1 MSGCQGGEMAEIKE
15 MYKKVVKDK
24 FPETI
29 KIDMGG
35 QVLEYRK
42 KVWSIY
48 DADEKADVERGL
60 RYGENPD
67 QPAALYELINGNIVL
82 GDVRF
87 FDFDGGLVSK
97 LTEKDQLQVGKHPG
111 KINLT
116 DVDNALNILKFLDH
130 KPACSIMKHNNP
142 CGAAL
147 GSTVAQAFDKAFWCD
162 RIAAFGGAV
171 VFNKTVD
178 VETAKAMAP
187 YYFEVVCAPEY
198 EGGALDVLKKW
209 KNLRILQIKE
219 IEKLQKYKTTRII
232 DFKSLVDGGLIIQ
245 ESQPFTVKGKD
256 DLKPAQTNYKG
267 ETYKVKRRPTEK
279 EIEGMLFGWYVESG
293 VTSNSAIFV
302 KDEATAAIGTGE
314 QDRVGVVEIATF
326 KAYSK
331 FMDAQVFK
339 KFGVPYAVFKLEAA
353 KGERKLDD
361 LKEIEELT
369 IAEKGG
375 LRNSVVVSDGFFP
388 FRDGVD
394 AAIKEGATGVV
405 QPGGS
410 ERDFE
415 VIQACN
421 ESGATMVFTGQRLF
435 KH

>member
-1 MSGCQGGEMAEIKE
+1 MGEIKE

-42 KVWSIY
+42 RVWNIY
-48 DADEKADVERGL
+48 DADEKAEVERGL

-67 QPAALYELINGNIVL
+67 QPAALYELVNGNIVL

-87 FDFDGGLVSK
+87 FNFDSGLVSR

-116 DVDNALNILKFLDH
+116 DVDNALNIMRFLDK
-130 KPACSIMKHNNP
+130 KPACAIMKHNNP
-142 CGAAL
+142 CGAAY
-147 GSTVAQAFDKAFWCD
+147 GSSPAEAFEKAFWCD

-171 VFNKTVD
+171 VFTKTVD
-178 VETAKAMAP
+178 VETAKAMVP
-187 YYFEVVCAPEY
+187 YYFEVICAPDY
-198 EGGALDVLKKW
+198 EGGAIDVLKKW
-209 KNLRILQIKE
+209 KNLRILQIRE
-219 IEKLQKYKTTRII
+219 IERLQKFKTTRTI
-232 DFKSLVDGGLIIQ
+232 DFKSLMDGGLIIQ
-245 ESQPFTVKGKD
+245 ESQPFTIKGKE
-256 DLKPAQTNYKG
+256 DLKPAQATYKG
-267 ETYKVKRRPTEK
+267 EVYKINRTPTDK
-279 EIEGMLFGWYVESG
+279 EIEDMLFGWYVESG
-293 VTSNSAIFV
+293 VSSNSALFV
-302 KDEATAAIGTGE
+302 KDEATVAIGTGE

-326 KAYSK
+326 KAYTK
-331 FMDAQVFK
+331 YLDAQVFK
-339 KFGVPYAVFKLEAA
+339 KFGVPYAIFRLEAER
-353 KGERKLDD
+353 GERKMAD
-361 LKEIEELT
+361 LKELEEYT
-369 IAEKGG
+369 KAQKAG
-375 LRNSVVVSDGFFP
+375 LIGSIIVSDGFFP

-394 AAIKEGATGVV
+394 AAIKEGVTGVI

-415 VIQACN
+415 TITACN
-421 ESGATMVFTGQRLF
+421 EANVSMVFAGQRLF

>member
-1 MSGCQGGEMAEIKE
+1 MGEIKE

-24 FPETI
+24 FPDII

-48 DADEKADVERGL
+48 DADEKADVERGI

-67 QPAALYELINGNIVL
+67 QASALYELVNGNILL
-82 GDVRF
+82 GDVKF
-87 FDFDGGLVSK
+87 FEFKGGLVSK
-97 LTEKDQLQVGKHPG
+97 VEAKDMLQVGKHPG

-116 DVDNALNILKFLDH
+116 DVDNALNILKFLDS

-142 CGAAL
+142 CGAAY
-147 GSTVAQAFDKAFWCD
+147 GSSAAEAFDKAFWCD
-162 RIAAFGGAV
+162 RIAAFGGTV
-171 VFNKTVD
+171 VFTKAID

-187 YYFEVVCAPEY
+187 YYFEVVCAPDFD
-198 EGGALDVLKKW
+198 GAAIDVLKKW

-219 IEKLQKYKTTRII
+219 IERLQQYKTKRFI
-232 DFKSLVDGGLIIQ
+232 DIKSLMDGGIIIQ
-245 ESQPFTVKGKD
+245 ESQPWKIKGKE
-256 DLKPAQTNYKG
+256 DLKPAEAIYKG
-267 ETYKVKRRPTEK
+267 DTYKIKRAPTDK
-279 EIEGMLFGWYVESG
+279 ELADMLFGWYVEQG
-293 VTSNSAIFV
+293 VSSNSALFV
-302 KDEATAAIGTGE
+302 KDEATVAIGTGE
-314 QDRVGVVEIATF
+314 QDRVGVVEIAVF
-326 KAYSK
+326 KAYTK

-339 KFGVPYAVFKLEAA
+339 KFGVPYAVFRLEAE
-353 KGERKLDD
+353 KGQRKMED
-361 LKEIEELT
+361 LKEIEEYT
-369 IAEKGG
+369 KSQKGG
-375 LRNSVVVSDGFFP
+375 LVKSTVVSDGFFP

-394 AAIKEGATGVV
+394 AAIKEGATGVI

-415 VIQACN
+415 VIEACN
-421 ESGATMVFTGQRLF
+421 EANVTMVFTGQRLF

>member
-1 MSGCQGGEMAEIKE
+1 MADNIKD

-24 FPETI
+24 FPDTI

-42 KVWSIY
+42 RVWSIY
-48 DADEKADVERGL
+48 DADEKADVERGV

-67 QPAALYELINGNIVL
+67 QPAALYELAHGNITL

-87 FDFDGGLVSK
+87 FDFDNGLVSR

-116 DVDNALNILKFLDH
+116 DVDNALNIIRFLDK

-142 CGAAL
+142 CGAAY
-147 GSTVAQAFDKAFWCD
+147 GSTSADAFEKAFWCD

-171 VFNKTVD
+171 VFSKTLD
-178 VETAKAMAP
+178 AETAKAMVP

-198 EGGALDVLKKW
+198 EGSALDILKKW

-219 IEKLQKYKTTRII
+219 IERLQAYKTKRII
-232 DFKSLVDGGLIIQ
+232 DFKSLMDGGLIIQ
-245 ESQPFTVKGKD
+245 ESQPFRIKGKE
-256 DLKPAQTNYKG
+256 DLKPAQATYKG
-267 ETYKVKRRPTEK
+267 QEYKIKRAPSEK
-279 EIEGMLFGWYVESG
+279 ELEDMLFGWYVESG
-293 VTSNSAIFV
+293 VSSNSALFV
-302 KDEATAAIGTGE
+302 KSEATVAIGTGE

-326 KAYSK
+326 KAYTK
-331 FMDAQVFK
+331 FMDGQVFK
-339 KFGVPYAVFKLEAA
+339 KFGVPYAVFKLEA
-353 KGERKLDD
+353 ERGARNMGD
-361 LKEIEELT
+361 LKEIEEYT
-369 IAEKGG
+369 KSQKGG
-375 LRNSVVVSDGFFP
+375 LLGSIVVSDGFFP

-394 AAIKEGATGVV
+394 AAIKEGATGVI

-415 VIQACN
+415 VIEACN
-421 ESGATMVFTGQRLF
+421 EANVTMVFTGQRLF